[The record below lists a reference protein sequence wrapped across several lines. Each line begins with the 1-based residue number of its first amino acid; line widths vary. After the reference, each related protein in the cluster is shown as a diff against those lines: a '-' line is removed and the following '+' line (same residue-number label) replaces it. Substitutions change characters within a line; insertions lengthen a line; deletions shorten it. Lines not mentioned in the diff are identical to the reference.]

1 MLPKSGNR
9 EIGVIASVA
18 IRRAYL
24 ELVPEFER
32 ASGLA
37 VVTAW
42 VPTLE
47 IIRRLQ
53 DGEAFDLVIM
63 ASNNIDDL
71 IGDGKLVPG
80 SRVDLATCGVGV
92 AVRAGSPK
100 PDIGSADA
108 LKRALLQ
115 AKSIAYSTGPSGVY
129 LADLFRR
136 MGIADAIGPK
146 VAAVHGEP
154 VGDVVARG
162 DAEIGFQQVCE
173 LLPVQGIEFIG
184 PLSPDIQQITIFS
197 GALRPHAKTPEGVKA
212 LTAFLTAPAAA
223 AVFRKTGMEPAGRPR
238 AG

>member
-1 MLPKSGNR
+1 M
-9 EIGVIASVA
+9 IGADEVRVIASVA

-24 ELVPEFER
+24 ELVPQFER
-32 ASGLA
+32 ASGLK

-47 IIRRLQ
+47 IIRRLHE
-53 DGEAFDLVIM
+53 GETFDLVIM

-71 IGDGKLVPG
+71 IGGGTLVPG
-80 SRVDLATCGVGV
+80 SRVDLATCGVGI

-100 PDIGSADA
+100 PGIGSADA
-108 LKRALLQ
+108 LKRALLE

-129 LADLFRR
+129 LVELFRR
-136 MGIADAIGPK
+136 MGIADAIDHK
-146 VAAVHGEP
+146 ITQVHGEP

-173 LLPVQGIEFIG
+173 LLPVRGIDFIG
-184 PLSPDIQQITIFS
+184 PLPPDIQQITIFS
-197 GALRPHAKTPEGVKA
+197 GALHPRAGTPDGAKA

-223 AVFRKTGMEPAGRPR
+223 AVIRKTGMEPAERPR